1 MQVQIGEWVWVLHR
15 NDATGKNNHLVHGE
29 YHAAKVMEVTEAGK
43 VTVKWAIGGS
53 TFSPG
58 PERFLADHVTVTERE
73 KDIIFD
79 GLTKA
84 DGPHNGRHATRTSVV
99 NLLEGP
105 DHLNLKEFR
114 NYLDSN
120 TTRDRDSTGERSFSR
135 LLDTDNITAQDKIL
149 IQNKQGLGWLVSSE
163 STTFSPG
170 LIATGKAV
178 VHPDCLPKEVIH
190 GKRDPGGPS
199 FTTCVGAVLS
209 LMSHFEED
217 KQDPVYQKLH
227 TLIYCL
233 PALLL
238 RTTRVSK
245 AKDKKKTIK
254 RNCSLFL
261 EGKWKTLFNKAAE
274 ACSIHPRPGYVPPDG
289 PAEVPHLNEGGVHEP
304 RLKDLVPRA
313 ELKAR
318 GGSFSSARQIL
329 CGAGISKEKDL
340 LGQMQ
345 SKFPHADS
353 PVFPPVDPEIIFT
366 DDEAGE
372 RLADEVERAIGR
384 QGMSRMART
393 YPIVAATDQ
402 WHWSNRAMTYPCL
415 LDEHIGEAFHSLIL
429 IDRLEGYLPALYAE
443 YFRGGRLIPL
453 SKDPKPGARPIVIGD
468 AIRRLIHKSMDQVS
482 KKAMTN
488 FFESQYSNAIQM
500 ANGTKGGAEIKFN
513 IIQMLLRGDMAPDPP
528 DDPENQ
534 PLEDDPIVVVS
545 IDITNAF
552 NEIDR
557 QALVDIISGNYD
569 DRTYDQ
575 GRVSGQV
582 HPKIPNQFA
591 IHYRSFKANYGGAAR
606 LAMVN
611 PTDGTTDVVR
621 CTKGVQQG
629 DVIAGTLFNA
639 AIYTIVGS
647 VMNNHDG
654 AYNAGYADNLDTVGR
669 CSDALLATKDLVKSL
684 EGIGLRVNTNESA
697 MYAPSYHAATAPP
710 KAYLDAMMDPDMPKI
725 PWVGTGNGLK
735 VVGFPL
741 GPEAFVRDTMAKVRD
756 NIRRE
761 LECMKHLEDGL
772 IHHHMLRMCQAS
784 MFHHLMRGLPAD
796 YTLESALVID
806 DMLWKNYKD
815 FILKDFVLP
824 SDPTLAQ
831 IEMEQDARTQFF
843 SLIAQGGCG
852 IAPNSAVVYSA
863 NYSADAISFRLASR
877 IGAAYPDLDEAIQ
890 SPEFQQS
897 PFMKAFE
904 ASRKFLLECPAGV
917 TPEQAQELRLAEADA
932 AAAATAQGQKP
943 QEPRHIVVVPGFE
956 DLYRR
961 VDDGLGSRLTHIPD
975 QKQLTNL
982 ARTHD
987 TDRYKADSVSQ
998 CSRARMANLRP
1009 IAVKVK
1015 APQQENSAFQDYY
1028 VPPERVTRYS
1038 PMATFGSTAA
1048 LSFVPFKRHFWAF
1061 FVTHVLGLEY
1071 PVFPNDRCQC
1081 GERDPTAPSHHDL
1094 SCKRWA
1100 AFTAGHEI
1108 IVRALERLSIS
1119 GGIPV
1124 QTGSKVPNKSPNL
1137 DQRADVHTKLVT
1149 DKPSEVID
1157 VSIVHATRGD
1167 DEPVVEAEARLQ
1179 RLQPQTISAAMKARH
1194 NAKNA
1199 KYYETYRA
1207 ENHNFVTFV
1216 VSSRGPI
1223 HPEAQRILYF
1233 IAVATTSQHMHYYTT
1248 DLKYETVLARN
1259 IQRVNAVASA
1269 AIGLGITVRARGL
1282 ARGRI
1287 GQDPPRHGWRMQ
1299 DDIAFERA
1307 ALDGP
1312 IDYAHLMSSQAFG
1325 APN

>member
-1 MQVQIGEWVWVLHR
+1 VLHS
-15 NDATGKNNHLVHGE
+15 NDATGKNKQLVHGE
-29 YHAAKVMEVTEAGK
+29 HHAAKVIEVTEAGK
-43 VTVKWAIGGS
+43 VIVKWAIGGS

-58 PERFLADHVTVTERE
+58 PERFPDRFTITERE

-84 DGPHNGRHATRTSVV
+84 DGPHNGRRATRTCVV
-99 NLLEGP
+99 NFLEEPGN
-105 DHLNLKEFR
+105 LNLQGFR
-114 NYLDSN
+114 KYLDSN
-120 TTRDRDSTGERSFSR
+120 TTRERDSSGERSFGG
-135 LLDTDNITAQDKIL
+135 LLEANNITAQDKIL
-149 IQNKQGLGWLVSSE
+149 IQNKEGLRWLVSSE
-163 STTFSPG
+163 SETFSPS
-170 LIATGKAV
+170 LITTGKAV
-178 VHPDCLPKEVIH
+178 LLPDCLPKEVIH

-199 FTTCVGAVLS
+199 FTTCVGTVLS

-217 KQDPVYQKLH
+217 KQDPVYQKLQ

-238 RTTRVSK
+238 RITRASK
-245 AKDKKKTIK
+245 AQDKKKTIK
-254 RNCSLFL
+254 RNCTLFL

-274 ACSIHPRPGYVPPDG
+274 ACSIHSRPGYAPPDG
-289 PAEVPHLNEGGVHEP
+289 PADIPHINEVGVHEP

-313 ELKAR
+313 ELQAK

-340 LGQMQ
+340 LTQMQ
-345 SKFPHADS
+345 SKFPHAE
-353 PVFPPVDPEIIFT
+353 PPKFPPVDPEIIYT

-384 QGMSRMART
+384 QGMTRLARQ
-393 YPIVAATDQ
+393 YPLVAATDQ
-402 WHWSNRAMTYPCL
+402 WHWNNRALTYPCL
-415 LDEHIGEAFHSLIL
+415 LDEHIGEAFHTLIL
-429 IDRLEGYLPALYAE
+429 RDRLDGYLPSLYAA
-443 YFRGGRLIPL
+443 YYRGGRLIPL
-453 SKDPKPGARPIVIGD
+453 SKAPKPGARPIVIGD
-468 AIRRLIHKSMDQVS
+468 AFRRLIHKAMDQVT

-513 IIQMLLRGDMAPDPP
+513 LIQMLLRGDMAPNPP

-534 PLEDDPIVVVS
+534 ALEDDPTVVVS

-557 QALVDIISGNYD
+557 QALVDIISGYYD

-575 GRVSGQV
+575 GRISGQV
-582 HPKIPNQFA
+582 HPELPNTYA
-591 IHYRSFKANYGGAAR
+591 GHYPSFRAHYGGEAR

-611 PTDGTTDVVR
+611 PADGSTDVVW

-647 VMNNHDG
+647 VMNNHD
-654 AYNAGYADNLDTVGR
+654 AFNVGYADNLDTVGR
-669 CSDALLATKDLVKSL
+669 CSDALRATKDLIKSL
-684 EGIGLRVNTNESA
+684 EAIGLRVNINESA
-697 MYAPSYHAATAPP
+697 MYAPSHHAATAPP
-710 KAYLDAMMDPDMPKI
+710 KAYLDAMEDPAMPKI

-741 GPEAFVRDTMAKVRD
+741 GPEAFVRDTLAKVRD
-756 NIRRE
+756 DIRRE
-761 LECMKHLEDGL
+761 LACMEHLEDGL
-772 IHHHMLRMCQAS
+772 IHHHMLRMCQSA
-784 MFHHLMRGLPAD
+784 MFHHLMRGLPSD
-796 YTLESALVID
+796 YTSEFALAID
-806 DMLWKNYKD
+806 DLLWESYKAFNLKD
-815 FILKDFVLP
+815 FIVP
-824 SDPTLAQ
+824 SDPTVAQ
-831 IEMEQDARTQFF
+831 IEMERDARTQFF

-852 IAPNSAVVYSA
+852 IAPNSAVIFPAYFSSV
-863 NYSADAISFRLASR
+863 AISFRLASR

-890 SPEFQQS
+890 SPEFKQS

-904 ASRKFLLECPAGV
+904 AARKFLLECPAGM

-943 QEPRHIVVVPGFE
+943 PTPKKIVIIPG
-956 DLYRR
+956 DDHLYRR
-961 VDDGLGSRLTHIPD
+961 VDDGLGSRLTPIPD
-975 QKQLTNL
+975 QKQLTSL
-982 ARTHD
+982 ARTHS
-987 TDRYKADSVSQ
+987 TDLYKADSVSQ
-998 CSRARMANLRP
+998 CSRARMANLSP
-1009 IAVKVK
+1009 TAVKVK
-1015 APQQENSAFQDYY
+1015 APHPEESAFQPYH
-1028 VPPERVTRYS
+1028 VAPERVTRYS

-1061 FVTHVLGLEY
+1061 FVTLVLGLEY

-1081 GERDPTAPSHHDL
+1081 GERDPTAPTHHDL

-1108 IVRALERLSIS
+1108 IVHALERLCIS

-1124 QTGSKVPNKSPNL
+1124 QTGSKVPKKSPNL

-1157 VSIVHATRGD
+1157 VSIVHATRGN
-1167 DEPVVEAEARLQ
+1167 DEPVVEAEARLS
-1179 RLQPQTISAAMKARH
+1179 RLQPATIKAALKTKH

-1199 KYYETYRA
+1199 KYAAAYRA
-1207 ENHNFVTFV
+1207 ADHTFV
-1216 VSSRGPI
+1216 PYVIASRGPI
-1223 HPEAQRILYF
+1223 HPEAQRLLYF
-1233 IAVATTSQHMHYYTT
+1233 IAAATTLQHMHYYTT
-1248 DLKYETVLARN
+1248 DLKYETIMARN

-1269 AIGLGITVRARGL
+1269 AIGLGIAVRARGL

-1299 DDIAFERA
+1299 DDIVAERA
-1307 ALDGP
+1307 AQDGP
-1312 IDYAHLMSSQAFG
+1312 VDYAHLMSDAAFG